1 MGRRPYR
8 TTMRPFRDSDVE
20 VVVHWYKVPATN
32 PRLPYPS
39 RINSLDWK
47 DGQFS
52 FSPVG
57 EVTGAER
64 EFDGWG
70 RIVPPVPEDHICG
83 ERGDFEFGGLYRP
96 DLPPLERGPDGIP
109 LCCRPAFGGLVF
121 GGSAVI
127 GELGDGGPAFG
138 GSALFTS
145 LPGIIVMTSYDG
157 SHSYSLN
164 RVLFPDELPQWDNQ
178 FVPAPVLIGPA
189 LTGTPDLWRVTVP
202 AGLYAGGEGVY
213 EAFGF
218 QGQQPFYWYRVSGSG
233 DPYVWR
239 A

>member
-20 VVVHWYKVPATN
+20 VTVHWYKVPASN

-39 RINSLDWK
+39 RINSLDWR

-52 FSPVG
+52 YSPVG
-57 EVTGAER
+57 EVVGVER

-70 RIVPPVPEDHICG
+70 HVVPPIPEDHICG
-83 ERGDFEFGGLYRP
+83 ERDDFEFGGRYLP
-96 DLPPLERGPDGIP
+96 DDPPLERGADGIP
-109 LCCRPAFGGLVF
+109 TCCRPAFAGV
-121 GGSAVI
+121 
-127 GELGDGGPAFG
+127 AFG
-138 GSALFTS
+138 GSAKMPEIGSGGPEFGGS
-145 LPGIIVMTSYDG
+145 AEIKDLPLQVVLTQYDG
-157 SHSYSLN
+157 AYSWSLN
-164 RVLFPDELPQWDNQ
+164 RTLFPDRLPQWVSTDL
-178 FVPAPVLIGPA
+178 PTPVLEGPA
-189 LTGTPDLWRVTVP
+189 LTGTPNLWRVTMPVFLGP
-202 AGLYAGGEGVY
+202 PRAGVY

-218 QGQQPFYWYRVSGSG
+218 QGQQPFFWYRTGGSG